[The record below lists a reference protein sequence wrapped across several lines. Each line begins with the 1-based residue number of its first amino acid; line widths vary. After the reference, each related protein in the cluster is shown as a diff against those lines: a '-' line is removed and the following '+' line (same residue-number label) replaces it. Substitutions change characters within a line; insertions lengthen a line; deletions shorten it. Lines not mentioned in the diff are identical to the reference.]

1 MNKLL
6 AESVYENRSMG
17 ILPMSPTGILPVAKT
32 RDQHGRDGRATHGLA
47 MLRETPSR
55 HAGTPPVGAQARPRK
70 NRDIRD
76 ILLPRPNIARIFFFV
91 RGSSDDFECASRAKA
106 QTL

>member
-47 MLRETPSR
+47 MLRETPRCS
-55 HAGTPPVGAQARPRK
+55 PRK
-70 NRDIRD
+70 EPQG
-76 ILLPRPNIARIFFFV
+76 LATPAAEK
-91 RGSSDDFECASRAKA
+91 S
-106 QTL
+106 